1 MIEEANAEIWAAV
14 EWEIRR
20 RADRVRLRGL
30 IARIDELF
38 WELEDL
44 NLRDVRSVP
53 RDLWEEVA
61 QVVAASRGGRPQEV
75 PVRRSISNALDLLY
89 DTQGALIDRRSELL
103 GTSVEDH
110 GEALTYAA
118 YPGTIPLPLF
128 G

>member
-14 EWEIRR
+14 ELEIRR

-44 NLRDVRSVP
+44 NLRNVRSVP
-53 RDLWEEVA
+53 RDLWENVA
-61 QVVAASRGGRPQEV
+61 QVVAASTGVQPQDV
-75 PVRRSISNALDLLY
+75 PVRRSIGNALDVLY
-89 DTQGALIDRRSELL
+89 ETQETLIDRKSELL
-103 GTSVEDH
+103 GFSIDEREEPHTF
-110 GEALTYAA
+110 GA
-118 YPGTIPLPLF
+118 YPGTIPIPLF